1 MIPSDS
7 LPEYE
12 ISETRIQTICLMI
25 LASVAGIYLV
35 FWLRPV
41 LVPLVVAFFI
51 VSGVAP
57 ILDFLEKRFGVSRL
71 VAAGIAFLLGLAVMT
86 LFGVTVWVSMVD
98 LSTNSSD
105 YRQRVRQLVMKAESG
120 LPFDLFSSDVS
131 LLKPPPPPPAN
142 DRLPSPGDPP
152 PPASDPPPGSA
163 VSSETK
169 NSPVQRSTS
178 SPASETSPDRKE
190 AASSD
195 SDPATSDQ
203 RLADPDNPNAVDAN
217 PDESV
222 ASDTND
228 SVADES
234 TTDRGEQ
241 IASRKLVT
249 VPSVAEPS
257 VPSSHVPSWREALA
271 AETSAALPPI
281 DYDDER
287 TKQATRIVDAFVR
300 DGIAMISQ
308 ALISLV
314 STSVVV
320 LIYVFFILLG
330 SPTFKKN
337 RTMEEVD
344 QQVRG
349 YLSLKTLIS
358 IGTGFLFGLTLHL
371 FGVPMALSF
380 GVLAFLLNFIPNI
393 GPIVASVLPV
403 PLIILDPSGNVW
415 WMVAVIVATG
425 TIQLISGNVVEPKVM
440 GDSSDLHPVTILLAL
455 MFWGM
460 MWGIVGMFLA
470 TPMTAAMKILLERFE
485 MTRPVARLMAGR
497 SSDDDDGDPFG
508 PSATTAPATT
518 G

>member
-105 YRQRVRQLVMKAESG
+105 YRQRVRQLVMKAESV

-169 NSPVQRSTS
+169 NSPVQQSTS
-178 SPASETSPDRKE
+178 GPAAESSPDRK

-195 SDPATSDQ
+195 SDPATSNQ

-222 ASDTND
+222 APDTND

-241 IASRKLVT
+241 IATRSLVT
-249 VPSVAEPS
+249 VPSVADPS
-257 VPSSHVPSWREALA
+257 VSSSHVPSWREALA